1 MVKLRLFNG
10 AKTREAWNPDSPKFI
25 DNWKPEERVIKC
37 DSVQLTYGC
46 DLKVYQG
53 DDVQY
58 LELTIDGFVKY
69 RGVFYGDFE
78 VTAMG
83 AN

>member
-1 MVKLRLFNG
+1 MVNLRLFNG
-10 AKTREAWNPDSPKFI
+10 AKTREAWNPESPEFI
-25 DNWKPEERVIKC
+25 DDWKPEERVIKC

-46 DLKVYQG
+46 DLKVYRD
-53 DDVQY
+53 DDVQC
-58 LELTIDGFVKY
+58 LDLTSDGFIKY

-78 VTAMG
+78 VTALG